1 LNYEQGSS
9 GPSVG
14 CNFGRYRRDDR
25 LVQAQEIQ
33 SLGDCLAMSHSV
45 TVRPKQRPAKPP
57 NLIYS
62 FPNAA
67 AWMQ

>member
-1 LNYEQGSS
+1 MNNVLLGLLLGAILGALDGMTAWFIGNSKS
-9 GPSVG
+9 
-14 CNFGRYRRDDR
+14 RRLPR
-25 LVQAQEIQ
+25 
-33 SLGDCLAMSHSV
+33 AMSHSV